1 MVLADLSPRRCD
13 LDPIET
19 ASRDELIALQL
30 TRLRK
35 SLSRAYEKVPHPR
48 RIVDER

>member
-1 MVLADLSPRRCD
+1 MVLPDLSPRPGD

-19 ASRDELIALQL
+19 ASRDELVALQL